1 MSFLYNINM
10 KNESKIKQIANKLNK
25 NILEAKKYQ
34 GKKSQDFHHFLLDR
48 FDEEYINQNEVF
60 QEIGTLFADNENDMY
75 ELIETVEELNKELE
89 VKTKESQQI
98 TEEYIKVIKAK
109 DYISTKEFSI
119 LYGMSIGT
127 QDNRRGKTHNPLPF
141 KRDGERKIVYNQQEA
156 REWYESQLN

>member
-1 MSFLYNINM
+1 MAFLYNINM
-10 KNESKIKQIANKLNK
+10 KKEVKIKQIANKLNK
-25 NILEAKKYQ
+25 NILKAKKYQ
-34 GKKSQDFHHFLLDR
+34 GKKSQEFHHFLLDR

-98 TEEYIKVIKAK
+98 TEEYIKAIKAK
-109 DYISTKEFSI
+109 PYISPKEFSI

-127 QDNRRGKTHNPLPF
+127 QDDRRGRTHNPLPY
-141 KRDGERKIVYNQQEA
+141 KKQGVRLIVYNQEEA
-156 REWYESQLN
+156 REWYESELN